1 MREKFYR
8 VKTYK
13 NLMRHQRGFHII
25 WILIL
30 LAPIGI
36 HNVSGA
42 QVVLVTGF
50 EPFGNYT
57 VNPSQLIAEVLN
69 GSTLNDAEIV
79 GVVLPVDF
87 NESVEM
93 TTDAIQ
99 HYHPDLV
106 MSLGLNARSQAI
118 RVEKIGINLK
128 RYPKDDGTWSFPR
141 RIDVSGPFLRFSP
154 LHTVDIVRKIRA
166 ANISVQQSFFAGTYV
181 CNTLF
186 YQLLG
191 YVTDHNRTIKVGFIH
206 VPLLD
211 SQDPYGMS
219 LQTMINAVKIAIQ
232 VGLE

>member
-1 MREKFYR
+1 MRR
-8 VKTYK
+8 
-13 NLMRHQRGFHII
+13 QRIVHVIG
-25 WILIL
+25 ILIL
-30 LAPIGI
+30 LFAIGMYSA
-36 HNVSGA
+36 SGA

-57 VNPSQLIAEVLN
+57 VNPSQLIAEALN

-87 NESVEM
+87 NESMEI

-118 RVEKIGINLK
+118 RVEKIGVNLK

-154 LHTVDIVRKIRA
+154 LHTVNIVRKIRE
-166 ANISVQQSFFAGTYV
+166 ANISVQQSCFAGTYI
-181 CNTLF
+181 CNALF

-191 YVTDHNRTIKVGFIH
+191 YVSEQNSSRKVGFIH

-211 SQDPYGMS
+211 SQDPLGMP
-219 LQTMINAVKIAIQ
+219 LQTMVDAVKIAIQ
-232 VGLE
+232 TSLE